1 MKAKSHMRSPAPAE
15 GGGVLPYMAL
25 TGTCGPIGYG
35 FQGFS
40 EGFVL
45 NGVFHQFVS

>member
-1 MKAKSHMRSPAPAE
+1 MKAKSHMRSPAPA
-15 GGGVLPYMAL
+15 GGGGGGTPLL